1 MKKQSKW
8 MKGIAVAA
16 IAAMSMGMLAGCGGD
31 TGNKQE
37 KTDGQTYKIGVV
49 QLMQH
54 GALDQANQGMIDG
67 LKDNGFEKGKNLE
80 IDQQNAQGDQ
90 SNLQSISQQFVSNE
104 VDLILA
110 IATPAAQVMASA
122 TEEIP
127 IVGTAITSYVDAGL
141 VQSDEAPGTNVTGT
155 SDMNPVEAQI
165 NLLLQLVPDAK
176 TVGTIYTAS
185 EKNSEVQV
193 AILKSVCEAKGLA
206 VEERTISSVN
216 DIQQAAQSLV
226 NEVDVLWLPTDNN
239 VASAMPKVVGVTDEA
254 GLATICGEESMVRAG
269 GTATY
274 GFSYYKLG
282 YNAGVMAAQILKSEG
297 VPAEMPIGYMPEE
310 DCVAIVNT
318 DALTA
323 LNLEAPAELME
334 NATQVT
340 TGSTAE

>member
-16 IAAMSMGMLAGCGGD
+16 IAAMSMGMLAGCGGN
-31 TGNKQE
+31 TGNKQGE
-37 KTDGQTYKIGVV
+37 ADGQTYKIGVV

-67 LKDNGFEKGKNLE
+67 LKDNGFEEGKNLE

-165 NLLLQLVPDAK
+165 NLLLQFVPDAK

-193 AILKSVCEAKGLA
+193 DILKSVCEAKGLT

-239 VASAMPKVVGVTDEA
+239 VASAMPQVVGVTDEA

-282 YNAGVMAAQILKSEG
+282 YNAGVMAAQILKGES

>member
-16 IAAMSMGMLAGCGGD
+16 IAAMSMGMLAGCGGN
-31 TGNKQE
+31 TGNKQGE
-37 KTDGQTYKIGVV
+37 ADGQTYKIGVV

-67 LKDNGFEKGKNLE
+67 LKDNGFEEGKNLE

-193 AILKSVCEAKGLA
+193 DILKSVCEAKGLT

-226 NEVDVLWLPTDNN
+226 NEVDVLWLATDNN
-239 VASAMPKVVGVTDEA
+239 VASAMPQVVGVTDEA

-282 YNAGVMAAQILKSEG
+282 YNAGVMAAQILKGES